1 MAGQM
6 ARGRTTR
13 GPLTR
18 WLRHG
23 ACLGLMMM
31 IFIACATGQHM
42 VTVGASSEAVQRAIE
57 IAQNQSTTTPEI
69 LSTIAGR

>member
-1 MAGQM
+1 MVGQM

-18 WLRHG
+18 WLQHG
-23 ACLGLMMM
+23 ACLGLMMLV
-31 IFIACATGQHM
+31 FIAYTTGQRV
-42 VTVGASSEAVQRAIE
+42 VTVGASSAAVQRSTE
-57 IAQNQSTTTPEI
+57 IAQNQSTTSPEI

>member
-1 MAGQM
+1 MAWQM

-18 WLRHG
+18 WLQHG
-23 ACLGLMMM
+23 ACLGLMM
-31 IFIACATGQHM
+31 IVFLACVTGQSV
-42 VTVGASSEAVQRAIE
+42 VTVGVSSEAVQRAVE
-57 IAQNQSTTTPEI
+57 IAQNQSTTSPEI